1 MIPVKSVC
9 NQFDWTCVTKWPFLC
24 LVREMIL
31 WNLTKW
37 AIFSSLSVSSST
49 SPLVVDDFKNLAST
63 KLSSALLF
71 YRNNELT
78 LDKLYKNDQRTIS
91 TGHCCPGQ
99 HFMRLW
105 LPHTWTTHNWL
116 VLFFTKI
123 FTTNFRMHI
132 INFIGDWWL
141 DTKWTILVVYNCRG
155 KGHCQRLWKD
165 KGR

>member
-1 MIPVKSVC
+1 MKLKKNAWTLCNTEWPVFCIWLSSSLLDIFKYSFNLKPCLIYSISSSIFYWKQITVKSVC

-71 YRNNELT
+71 YRNNELNWINCI
-78 LDKLYKNDQRTIS
+78 KMIRELYLLATVVQASIS
-91 TGHCCPGQ
+91 CDCDCPIPEPPTTG
-99 HFMRLW
+99 
-105 LPHTWTTHNWL
+105 
-116 VLFFTKI
+116 
-123 FTTNFRMHI
+123 
-132 INFIGDWWL
+132 
-141 DTKWTILVVYNCRG
+141 
-155 KGHCQRLWKD
+155 
-165 KGR
+165 

>member
-1 MIPVKSVC
+1 MAYQGQSYAPVWIGANRCFSKTTFMKLKKTLEPCVTPSGQCFVIDFHLRYLTFSSIVESFNLKPCLIYSITSSIFYWKLIPVKSVC

-71 YRNNELT
+71 YRNNEL
-78 LDKLYKNDQRTIS
+78 NSR
-91 TGHCCPGQ
+91 
-99 HFMRLW
+99 
-105 LPHTWTTHNWL
+105 
-116 VLFFTKI
+116 
-123 FTTNFRMHI
+123 
-132 INFIGDWWL
+132 
-141 DTKWTILVVYNCRG
+141 
-155 KGHCQRLWKD
+155 
-165 KGR
+165 